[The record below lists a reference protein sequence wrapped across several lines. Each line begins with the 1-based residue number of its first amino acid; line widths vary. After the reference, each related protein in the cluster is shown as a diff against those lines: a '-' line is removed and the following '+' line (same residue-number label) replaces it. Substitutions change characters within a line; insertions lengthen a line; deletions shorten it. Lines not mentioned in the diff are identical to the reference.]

1 MKTDRSMPAVKWR
14 PVEDRTTARA
24 SPEALSP
31 LTISGS
37 SRQNSGVMV
46 LSSSA
51 RFRTRWATP
60 SATSTS
66 KQV

>member
-1 MKTDRSMPAVKWR
+1 
-14 PVEDRTTARA
+14 
-24 SPEALSP
+24 
-31 LTISGS
+31 
-37 SRQNSGVMV
+37 MV

-66 KQV
+66 KQVYAIRRG